1 VTAAGRATESPVYEH
16 IGQTYAR
23 TRRADPR
30 IASRILDA
38 LGAARSVLNIGA
50 GTGNYEPRDR
60 PVIALEPSPVMLE
73 QRVPGSAPAVRGTC
87 DSLPFADGTFD
98 AAMALLTVH
107 HWVDLAAGIAEMRR
121 VSARQVLLVFE
132 RSTLTDFWLADY
144 LPEMQDIPS
153 ERRAPHVDHVVELL
167 GGAAS
172 VEPVPVPADCTDGF
186 AGAFWNRPER
196 YLEPEVQRNTS
207 NLAQLAPTVLARG
220 SAQLRADLDSGAWDR
235 RYGSLRELDEYEM
248 GYRLVVA

>member
-1 VTAAGRATESPVYEH
+1 VTASGRATPAAVYEQ
-16 IGQTYAR
+16 IGRTYAR
-23 TRRADPR
+23 TRRADRR
-30 IASRILDA
+30 IATRIIDV

-60 PVIALEPSPVMLE
+60 SVVALEPSPVMLE
-73 QRVPGSAPAVRGTC
+73 QRDEGSAPAVRGTC
-87 DSLPFADGTFD
+87 DALPFADGTFD

-107 HWVDLAAGIAEMRR
+107 HWVDLAAGFAEMRR
-121 VSARQVLLVFE
+121 VSARQVILAFE
-132 RSTLTDFWLADY
+132 RSTLVDFWLADY
-144 LPEMQDIPS
+144 FPEMRDIPS
-153 ERRAPHVDHVVELL
+153 ERRAPHIDQLVELL

-186 AGAFWNRPER
+186 AGAFWNHPER

-207 NLAQLAPTVLARG
+207 NLAQLAPSVLARG
-220 SAQLRADLDSGAWDR
+220 SGQLRADLDSGAWDR